1 MKERNLFDKSTFAP
15 YWHIENHP
23 LYISAKG
30 SDSSEPS
37 FFNLPNEKK
46 PHESETEEM
55 KEMILPT
62 SLNTRRGMLHGLCQ
76 YIVEH
81 GIRGKDNFQNTLNEL
96 ETIKWNVTQ
105 KGGQRESVSDRSHSM
120 KNKRVVVPRPPT
132 LAKRRRNEKDDYPK
146 VVRRKYD
153 GKLEELKIEKIA
165 AGVRDDDFDFDSM

>member
-1 MKERNLFDKSTFAP
+1 MR
-15 YWHIENHP
+15 
-23 LYISAKG
+23 
-30 SDSSEPS
+30 
-37 FFNLPNEKK
+37 KK
-46 PHESETEEM
+46 KHESGTEEM

-62 SLNTRRGMLHGLCQ
+62 SLNTRRGMLHVLCQ

-81 GIRGKDNFQNTLNEL
+81 GIHGKDNFQNTLNEL

-132 LAKRRRNEKDDYPK
+132 VAKRQRNEKDDYPK